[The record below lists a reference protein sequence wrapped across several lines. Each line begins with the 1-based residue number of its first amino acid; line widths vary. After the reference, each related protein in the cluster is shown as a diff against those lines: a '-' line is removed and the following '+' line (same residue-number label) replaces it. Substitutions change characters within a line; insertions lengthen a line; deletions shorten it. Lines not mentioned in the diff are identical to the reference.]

1 MGLPGDEDAR
11 MNLRRT
17 ALTVVLG
24 SLYAAAGSGVAAQDD
39 PVKWS
44 AKVVTKGI
52 RPGGAF
58 DVAIT
63 AVAEEDWHVYS
74 VTEPEAIARRC
85 ASTTASTNSST
96 P

>member
-1 MGLPGDEDAR
+1 MGLPGDKDGR

-24 SLYAAAGSGVAAQDD
+24 SLCAAAGSGVAAQDD

-44 AKVVTKGI
+44 AKVVTKSI

-58 DVAIT
+58 DVAVTVAAFTFLTLRLLPLVKDDDNET
-63 AVAEEDWHVYS
+63 ADKKD
-74 VTEPEAIARRC
+74 
-85 ASTTASTNSST
+85 
-96 P
+96 